1 MSNYTTQDVHNRIKK
16 ILYSLTGI
24 TLADNKDIM
33 ISNRIDKLK
42 RDSKYQG
49 DIMDLLDMV
58 ENKSGYVT
66 EFINSFTTNKTHFF
80 REEFH
85 FVDLKDRVLPQ
96 VANNSS
102 GKIQM
107 YCCASSTGEEPYSI
121 AMTVLEAKEELKK
134 YLDASIVATDI
145 DTNVLQYAANGI
157 YRYSKSSKEFP
168 NWIKPQ
174 KYFKRRVQK
183 NLAGEEVLI
192 KVKDELKR
200 MLTFKTMNLNDS
212 RYPFE
217 KNQFDVIF
225 CRNVLIYFSSHDQNE
240 ILKKLFLHLKI
251 GGTLYLGHS
260 ENPHDLIS
268 YVTRV
273 GQNIFVKQKEIG

>member
-1 MSNYTTQDVHNRIKK
+1 MAYTTQDVHNKVKK
-16 ILYSLTGI
+16 LLYSLTGI

-42 RDSKYQG
+42 RNCKFSG
-49 DIMDLLDMV
+49 DIMDLLNSV
-58 ENKSGYVT
+58 EQGNSVT

-80 REEFH
+80 REDFH
-85 FVDLKDRVLPQ
+85 FVDLKDRVLPMF
-96 VANNSS
+96 AKS
-102 GKIQM
+102 GNKIDM
-107 YCCASSTGEEPYSI
+107 YCSASSTGEEPYSM
-121 AMTVLEAKEELKK
+121 AMTVLEAKDALNKN
-134 YLDASIVATDI
+134 LSASIIATDI

-168 NWIKPQ
+168 SWIKPQ

-192 KVKDELKR
+192 KVNDDLKR
-200 MLTFKTMNLNDS
+200 MITFQVMNLSDNN
-212 RYPFE
+212 YPFS

-225 CRNVLIYFSSHDQNE
+225 CRNVLIYFSAEDQNA
-240 ILKKLFLHLKI
+240 ILKKLFKHLKV

-260 ENPHDLIS
+260 ENPQDLVH
-268 YVTRV
+268 YVKRV
-273 GQNIFVKQKEIG
+273 GQNIFVKEKEII